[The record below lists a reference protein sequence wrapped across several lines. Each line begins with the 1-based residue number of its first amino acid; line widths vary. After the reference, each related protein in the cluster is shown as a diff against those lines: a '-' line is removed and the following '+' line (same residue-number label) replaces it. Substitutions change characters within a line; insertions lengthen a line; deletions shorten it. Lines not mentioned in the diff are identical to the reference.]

1 MLIITN
7 KNEESSQVEKR
18 LNRFDISNYTSRQLS
33 NRLILSQKDKKGNQ
47 FGGTRSNNFNY
58 TQSQVREMIKGY
70 KNIKNQDS
78 FRVISESLF
87 VLCP

>member
-47 FGGTRSNNFNY
+47 FGGTRSNNFDY

-70 KNIKNQDS
+70 KNKKNHLLNAII
-78 FRVISESLF
+78 FYTIHYL
-87 VLCP
+87 